1 MLLCYTLYTHLQ
13 LPIYKYV
20 MYLNNTNYNKKHSTI
35 NPLKYLFLYGLTLH
49 TYCKQMQIC
58 SVFWPAAVARSCCV
72 VGGGGGWLE
81 PGGCG
86 GGQLLLIVAAVC
98 VGWRRGGW
106 LEPGGCGGGQLLL
119 LLVAA
124 AELVG
129 SLGPPVAAVGEAAH
143 GEEEGGEDQDHP
155 AHPHHQHH

>member
-1 MLLCYTLYTHLQ
+1 MSIFTLVIFCCNPYRMKIAPAKLFAGRGNVIMLHSLHTFITLFTH
-13 LPIYKYV
+13 IYSYLYKNV

-98 VGWRRGGW
+98 VG
-106 LEPGGCGGGQLLL
+106 
-119 LLVAA
+119 
-124 AELVG
+124 
-129 SLGPPVAAVGEAAH
+129 
-143 GEEEGGEDQDHP
+143 
-155 AHPHHQHH
+155 